1 MSLVK
6 KITIVNSIFI
16 ILLVLLSVCSSFV
29 VYTYDQKR
37 QLTMMEAN
45 ETMQLYDSIRFQF
58 MSATAS
64 VQSAF
69 IQEPNDDRSEEER
82 IEESVAKFNDA
93 KKAYG
98 HIQQDVEKLGKSSY
112 TTNFYKQLQLQV
124 TEGNKQIG
132 ELQNVIK
139 QDRLQAYIQAKQAL
153 RVIDSGVNLANT
165 QKNSIQETLRN
176 RVDKIEGTIQ
186 LIRTSITAMMVIVS
200 IVLIIVNFF
209 MIKRSLKP
217 LSQVAHKLEAFSGEE
232 ADLSFRLHY
241 KKRDEIG
248 RLVIGFNSCMDEL
261 QRMMLHVK
269 EVTKAVTEQSNHV
282 MITSSE
288 VAASVSGQTGT
299 LTNMST
305 HMAEQATVMNNSL
318 QAVEDMSNRVQRVAE
333 AASYVAETT
342 GHATHQAEDGRT
354 QIRQSVEQVDT
365 IHQSVNHTANVIGSL
380 ASSSKQIERLI
391 EAIRDIAEQTNLL
404 ALNASIEAARAGEH
418 GRGFAVVAEEVRKLA
433 EQSKGETAEI
443 QGFIMQIYNDIQRAT
458 AAISQGVMES
468 KKGQTMMYEAGAA
481 VDGIVQEIAKIA
493 NEMQEVSVQTE
504 EMTTYVEDM
513 QQTLETV
520 ANQSMQYAEQ
530 TEQISVQAREQAA
543 AVDMM
548 KQEAESSKSMSNEL
562 SSVIGRYKLS

>member
-1 MSLVK
+1 
-6 KITIVNSIFI
+6 
-16 ILLVLLSVCSSFV
+16 
-29 VYTYDQKR
+29 
-37 QLTMMEAN
+37 
-45 ETMQLYDSIRFQF
+45 
-58 MSATAS
+58 
-64 VQSAF
+64 
-69 IQEPNDDRSEEER
+69 
-82 IEESVAKFNDA
+82 
-93 KKAYG
+93 
-98 HIQQDVEKLGKSSY
+98 
-112 TTNFYKQLQLQV
+112 
-124 TEGNKQIG
+124 
-132 ELQNVIK
+132 
-139 QDRLQAYIQAKQAL
+139 
-153 RVIDSGVNLANT
+153 
-165 QKNSIQETLRN
+165 
-176 RVDKIEGTIQ
+176 
-186 LIRTSITAMMVIVS
+186 
-200 IVLIIVNFF
+200 
-209 MIKRSLKP
+209 MIKRSLQP
-217 LSQVAHKLEAFSGEE
+217 LSQVARKLEAFSGEE
-232 ADLSFRLHY
+232 ADLSFRLQY

-261 QRMMLHVK
+261 QRMMLHIK

-305 HMAEQATVMNNSL
+305 HMAEQATVMNGSL

-342 GHATHQAEDGRT
+342 GHATHQAEDGCT

-418 GRGFAVVAEEVRKLA
+418 GRGFAVVAEEVHKLA

-458 AAISQGVMES
+458 VAISQGVMES
-468 KKGQTMMYEAGAA
+468 KKGQTMMYKAGAA

-548 KQEAESSKSMSNEL
+548 KQEAESSKYMSNEL

>member
-6 KITIVNSIFI
+6 KITTVNSIFI
-16 ILLVLLSVCSSFV
+16 ILLVLMSVCSSFI

-37 QLTMMEAN
+37 QSTMMEAN
-45 ETMQLYDSIRFQF
+45 ETVQLYDSIRFQF

-69 IQEPNDDRSEEER
+69 IQEPNDARSEEER
-82 IEESVAKFNDA
+82 IEGSVAKFNDA
-93 KKAYG
+93 AKAYE
-98 HIQQDVEKLGKSSY
+98 HIQKDVEKLGKSSY
-112 TTNFYKQLQLQV
+112 TTNFYKQLQLKV
-124 TEGNKQIG
+124 TEGNKQISD
-132 ELQNVIK
+132 LQNVIK
-139 QDRLQAYIQAKQAL
+139 QDRLQAYIQAEQVL
-153 RVIDSGVNLANT
+153 RAMDASVNIANA
-165 QKNSIQETLRN
+165 QKNSIQDTLRN
-176 RVDKIEGTIQ
+176 RVDKFEETIQ
-186 LIRTSITAMMVIVS
+186 FIRTTITTMMVIVS
-200 IVLIIVNFF
+200 IILIIVNFF

-217 LSQVAHKLEAFSGEE
+217 LSQVAHKLEAFSDEG
-232 ADLSFRLHY
+232 ADLSFRLQY

-248 RLVIGFNSCMDEL
+248 RLVNGFNSCMDEL

-269 EVTKAVTEQSNHV
+269 EVTQAVTKRSNHV
-282 MITSSE
+282 MIMSSE

-299 LTNMST
+299 LTNMSI
-305 HMAEQATVMNNSL
+305 HMAEQANVMNDSL

-333 AASYVAETT
+333 VAAYVAETT
-342 GHATHQAEDGRT
+342 GHATHQAEDGRI

-365 IHQSVNHTANVIGSL
+365 IHQSVNHTANVIDSL
-380 ASSSKQIERLI
+380 ATSSKQIERLI

-418 GRGFAVVAEEVRKLA
+418 GQGFAVVAEEVRKLA

-468 KKGQTMMYEAGAA
+468 EKGQTMMHEAGAA

-504 EMTTYVEDM
+504 EMATYVEDM

-530 TEQISVQAREQAA
+530 TEHISAQAREQAA

-548 KQEAESSKSMSNEL
+548 RQEAESSKHVSKEL
-562 SSVIGRYKLS
+562 SNVIGRYKVS